1 MERRDYLKAVGAAS
15 APLVAGCTGGGD
27 GNGGTTATSAAATT
41 ETTTATTDDGEEQ
54 ITMID
59 TAYSPLEASVE
70 PGTTVVWSNADAF
83 GHDVA
88 SAQFSDSAA
97 SWDLQ
102 TGIVQQ
108 GETVS
113 HTFEEPGVY
122 EYYCTIHSRQIM
134 CGVVVVG
141 DASYDG
147 SLPCA

>member
-1 MERRDYLKAVGAAS
+1 MKRRDYLKAVGAGS
-15 APLVAGCTGGGD
+15 TPLLAGCTGGGD
-27 GNGGTTATSAAATT
+27 GAGEATPTSTATP
-41 ETTTATTDDGEEQ
+41 TTTATTADDDQMEV
-54 ITMID
+54 TMID
-59 TAYSPLEASVE
+59 TTYDPLEAAVE
-70 PGTTVVWSNADAF
+70 PGTTVVWANADSF

-102 TGIVQQ
+102 TKILQQ
-108 GETVS
+108 GEAAS
-113 HTFEEPGVY
+113 YTFEEPGVY

-141 DASYDG
+141 DVSYDG